1 MTILERIDQDFIH
14 AMKTKDETRLPTLRL
29 LRSATKNK
37 QIDTQRPL
45 TDEDVTSVIKTMVK
59 QYQDALGD
67 FEKAGRMDLFEKQ
80 KQEIHVLSEYLPPS
94 LPKEELEAIVRDAVQ
109 LSGATD
115 MGKAMGAAMKAV
127 NGRAD
132 GTEVR
137 AIVQRLLNL
146 S

>member
-1 MTILERIDQDFIH
+1 MTILERIDQDFIQ
-14 AMKTKDETRLPTLRL
+14 AMKAKDEKRLPTLRL

-37 QIDTQRPL
+37 QIDAQRPL
-45 TDEDVTSVIKTMVK
+45 TDEDVIAVIKTMVK

-67 FEKAGRMDLFEKQ
+67 FEKAGRTDLFEKQ
-80 KQEIHVLSEYLPPS
+80 KEEIAVLSEYLPPS
-94 LPKEELEAIVRDAVQ
+94 LPKDELETIVRDAVQ